1 MLDVG
6 QLLWVSVRPLIR
18 LLITAGFGFAITKA
32 DIFPPVAARGAGQ
45 IALNITLPS
54 LMFSKILPAFN
65 SDNISALGPLVF
77 VAILYEV
84 IGIVMA
90 WIIKQFF
97 WVPHRFR
104 HGIIVAG
111 GWANYG
117 DIPTSVIMS
126 LTATAPFNGTSDQ
139 NLAVAYCSAF
149 IFVFLI
155 TLFPCG
161 AHRWIAMDF
170 TGPEVTDEEAR
181 EAMRLKRKRIL
192 QATLHPL
199 SLLSIGKLR
208 SHHDLESVNE
218 LDEKS
223 VTQKEQEPPHL
234 LGGKNIAPV
243 VEGLDEDRLRSGKHV
258 SFYPDDA
265 TTVFGGPSQVHSPA
279 HTEFVPSRFA
289 SPAPTVVHDDTQ
301 NAEADAQLTADAPA
315 TTTLPTVASPVP
327 SLTRTRRLR
336 SQFATFLRSVLS
348 PPSLAIL
355 IAFPLALIQP
365 LKALFVP
372 VDNSPIPNAPD
383 GQPPLAFIMDAAQ
396 FIGAASVPLGLICL
410 GSAMARLRM
419 PKGGLE
425 GWARLPVGA
434 IGTLAVGKVLLMP
447 VLGVLICQ
455 GLTNAGV
462 IAKDDNVLRFVC
474 IFFSCL
480 PTATTQILLTQVYS
494 GTGTAEHLSVFLIPQ
509 YILMFISMVVLTA
522 YSLNLIF

>member
-1 MLDVG
+1 MLNIG
-6 QLLWVSVRPLIR
+6 QLIWVSVRPLIR
-18 LLITAGFGFAITKA
+18 LVITAGCGFAITKA
-32 DIFPPVAARGAGQ
+32 DIFPPIAARGAGQ

-54 LMFSKILPAFN
+54 LMFSKIMSAFN
-65 SDNISALGPLVF
+65 SDNISALGPLVL
-77 VAILYEV
+77 VAMLYEV
-84 IGIVMA
+84 VGIVMA

-111 GWANYG
+111 GWGNYG
-117 DIPTSVIMS
+117 DIPTSVVMS
-126 LTATAPFNGTSDQ
+126 LTASAPFNGTSDQ
-139 NLAVAYCSAF
+139 NLAVAYCAAF

-170 TGPEVTDEEAR
+170 NGPEVTDDEVQ
-181 EAMRLKRKRIL
+181 EAMRLKRRRIFH
-192 QATLHPL
+192 TVSRPL
-199 SLLSIGKLR
+199 SLLSKRI
-208 SHHDLESVNE
+208 SHPHKDLESAPGLRE
-218 LDEKS
+218 KSIIQEKLDEER
-223 VTQKEQEPPHL
+223 V
-234 LGGKNIAPV
+234 
-243 VEGLDEDRLRSGKHV
+243 RSNKHV
-258 SFYPDDA
+258 NFYIDDA
-265 TTVFGGPSQVHSPA
+265 TTVVGGPSQVHSAA
-279 HTEFVPSRFA
+279 HTEFIPPRLA
-289 SPAPTVVHDDTQ
+289 SPTPTITHADTPH
-301 NAEADAQLTADAPA
+301 AEVDTELTVNPPM
-315 TTTLPTVASPVP
+315 TGSLPPVNSPIP
-327 SLTRTRRLR
+327 SLTRTHRFH
-336 SQFATFLRSVLS
+336 SQFVTFLRSVSS

-355 IAFPLALIQP
+355 IAFPLALIRP
-365 LKALFVP
+365 LKALFIA

-462 IAKDDNVLRFVC
+462 IAKDDHVLRFVC

-494 GTGTAEHLSVFLIPQ
+494 GTGTAEHLSIFLIPQ

-522 YSLNLIF
+522 YSLNLVF